1 MANWSTGKPKI
12 GDTRGWNER
21 DQTGYKWD
29 GKKWVQYYKGQP
41 LGPFKGHGGITGNV
55 DVVGGVKSGILG
67 SANRIGRAISG
78 APSDEDYQFVE
89 EQGGSINKPTPVG
102 GGYGDN
108 LEFTMGFN
116 PDSEPI
122 IKGLTDGFTGNLGPL
137 DGYYDE
143 TDTTNLLNLY
153 AIGNNDLVSRETG
166 NKGGFW
172 DKLSNS
178 FSPPDPNLEP
188 TVPKEET
195 SSNTMKTWKD
205 PYYGDGRDDVIG
217 GRNWDNPV
225 GAEGGGKP
233 SEGDFR
239 MDFPDGTKRLR
250 SAQDYAKAVE
260 DGSWGDM
267 TNWERTQAK
276 VFAKGS
282 PMKRMKIK
290 QAQSTFNNDDLFTK
304 NRKK

>member
-29 GKKWVQYYKGQP
+29 GKKWVQYYKGKP

-55 DVVGGVKSGILG
+55 DVVGGIKSGVLG
-67 SANRIGRAISG
+67 SVNRIGRAISG

-89 EQGGSINKPTPVG
+89 EQGGRINEPTPVD

-108 LEFTMGFN
+108 LESTMGFN

-137 DGYYDE
+137 DGYFDE

-178 FSPPDPNLEP
+178 FSEPDPNLEP
-188 TVPKEET
+188 VTQEYEDTGYNPYVRGQQKIDADKLK
-195 SSNTMKTWKD
+195 MKVWKD
-205 PYYGDGRDDVIG
+205 P
-217 GRNWDNPV
+217 V
-225 GAEGGGKP
+225 GEEGGGKP

-239 MDFPDGTKRLR
+239 MDFPDDTKRLK

-260 DGSWGDM
+260 DGRWGDM

-290 QAQSTFNNDDLFTK
+290 KAQSTFNKDDLFTK
-304 NRKK
+304 NRRD

>member
-89 EQGGSINKPTPVG
+89 EQGGRINKPTPVDG
-102 GGYGDN
+102 EYGDN

-122 IKGLTDGFTGNLGPL
+122 IKGLTDGFTGNL
-137 DGYYDE
+137 E
-143 TDTTNLLNLY
+143 ENTNKNVGLIEIVLIKHVNMVIENSIL
-153 AIGNNDLVSRETG
+153 
-166 NKGGFW
+166 F
-172 DKLSNS
+172 KLI
-178 FSPPDPNLEP
+178 E
-188 TVPKEET
+188 K
-195 SSNTMKTWKD
+195 
-205 PYYGDGRDDVIG
+205 
-217 GRNWDNPV
+217 
-225 GAEGGGKP
+225 
-233 SEGDFR
+233 
-239 MDFPDGTKRLR
+239 
-250 SAQDYAKAVE
+250 
-260 DGSWGDM
+260 
-267 TNWERTQAK
+267 
-276 VFAKGS
+276 
-282 PMKRMKIK
+282 
-290 QAQSTFNNDDLFTK
+290 
-304 NRKK
+304 

>member
-1 MANWSTGKPKI
+1 
-12 GDTRGWNER
+12 
-21 DQTGYKWD
+21 
-29 GKKWVQYYKGQP
+29 
-41 LGPFKGHGGITGNV
+41 
-55 DVVGGVKSGILG
+55 
-67 SANRIGRAISG
+67 
-78 APSDEDYQFVE
+78 
-89 EQGGSINKPTPVG
+89 
-102 GGYGDN
+102 
-108 LEFTMGFN
+108 
-116 PDSEPI
+116 
-122 IKGLTDGFTGNLGPL
+122 
-137 DGYYDE
+137 
-143 TDTTNLLNLY
+143 
-153 AIGNNDLVSRETG
+153 
-166 NKGGFW
+166 
-172 DKLSNS
+172 
-178 FSPPDPNLEP
+178 
-188 TVPKEET
+188 
-195 SSNTMKTWKD
+195 MKTWKD

-260 DGSWGDM
+260 DGRWDDM